1 MAGLLTVK
9 CDYCR
14 TINEV
19 KPGFE
24 TLTCAKCNAPL
35 RDNFAYYPVGVPATR
50 VLTAA
55 VAEDWPIVGAD
66 FSKWQG
72 KVDWSKADSQ
82 ISFAYLRAGYGN
94 SYMDEQLAANA
105 KGCRQYGIPFGL
117 YWFVTP
123 DKDWRKHADN
133 FAVAYNAAGGDLPPV
148 LDAEVTGGL
157 GKTALESWLYK
168 FSNRFM
174 ELTDKG
180 LMIYTSPGFW
190 NTNLPA
196 TNWAKNHRLW
206 VAHWTTAAQP
216 TLPDEWVAIN
226 QPRTWTFWQYT
237 AKGDGALY
245 GAESKSIDLNRFNG
259 NVSTFMDAFG
269 VLPHLSGDPIPP
281 PPPVE
286 PPPAELPEY
295 MTTTAWPG
303 LRLRHSPEVLQG
315 NKFAALPY
323 GTRVKPELR
332 QGDWVKLQAWVHKD
346 YLK

>member
-9 CDYCR
+9 CDYCG

-24 TLTCAKCNAPL
+24 TLTCAKCGAPL
-35 RDNFAYYPVGVPATR
+35 RDNFAYYPVVPATR

-94 SYMDEQLAANA
+94 STMDEQLAANA
-105 KGCRQYGIPFGL
+105 TGCRQYGIPFGL

-157 GKTALESWLYK
+157 DKQALAGWLEKFTLRIEAEIGKQLA
-168 FSNRFM
+168 
-174 ELTDKG
+174 
-180 LMIYTSPGFW
+180 IYTSPGWW
-190 NTNLPA
+190 NQNMPM
-196 TNWAKNHRLW
+196 TNWAKNHKLW

-226 QPRTWTFWQYT
+226 QPRTWAFWQYT
-237 AKGDGALY
+237 AKGEGALY

-259 NVSTFMDAFG
+259 DREAFKAAFG
-269 VLPHLSGDPIPP
+269 VYPHETGGVPAPP

-295 MTTTAWPG
+295 MTTTAWA
-303 LRLRHSPEVLQG
+303 LNLRHTPEVLQG
-315 NKFAALPY
+315 NKFAVLPY